1 MQARTVTPQQLADML
16 GVCKKTAEKMI
27 ANHPNRINIGTASKN
42 YWRLPVELT
51 EELVSGG
58 CEEFKHSLQEV
69 GKPKAKRK
77 PRGIP
82 KPAKPASRKK
92 PLGRLGAGTPYVQY
106 R

>member
-16 GVCKKTAEKMI
+16 GVCKKTASRMMRR
-27 ANHPNRINIGTASKN
+27 HPRCFSVGAGTKE
-42 YWRLPVELT
+42 YLRLPFEDA
-51 EELVSGG
+51 EALVTGECSIYRA
-58 CEEFKHSLQEV
+58 
-69 GKPKAKRK
+69 KPPQ
-77 PRGIP
+77 PREIP